1 MVMRVLLFFCFFS
14 IASGVFSQLA
24 DNMYPDSTHG
34 RFIYGVASGD
44 PMPSQVIIWSCLDV
58 ADTTTTENGIWQVS
72 NNENFCNIYRTGSY
86 STDYSHYY
94 TIKVDV
100 DSLNPSTIYYYR
112 FIDSQGDTS
121 IYGRARTAPAED
133 DSLTDHVRFGITSC
147 SSIYS
152 GYFNGYK
159 HLSERRDLDFV
170 LNVGD
175 YIYDFVDGDE
185 EVRVPSPYP
194 TTPYSKNEW
203 RDRHLYYLMDPD
215 LREARRWHPWFVI
228 WDNHDINSL
237 NDPYPDLEASME
249 AFWEFIPCRQP
260 DPTDPSIIYRHYSY
274 GKLMDLN
281 LIDMYSKRDQ
291 YSLTPNDYSL
301 LGAWQDN
308 WIFNQLASSD
318 AKWKFIP
325 QQKII
330 AGWSM
335 LGVPAWLGGGGQ
347 FLDEKNW
354 DGYDYARDYLLGF
367 IEQQNIDN
375 VMFLTGDSHIT
386 LVADCSTDPYDG
398 GTYDGGN
405 GDGSIATEFLPTSI
419 SRGNFDEMLGGTA
432 LVPLA
437 ESYMQTA
444 NPNHVH
450 TELTEHGYG
459 IINVTPDTVIA
470 ELWYNEILNPSNTE
484 TFSGGYFVEDG
495 INHWDRSVLSTPS
508 GVKDITHLMDTSGC
522 WFANIPQVNLTQP
535 KQSMTIYPNPFEG
548 TLQVELDGLEGDFIE
563 IYDAPTGRIIQ
574 RISCSGN
581 RHVTIP
587 THELVAGSYLFVLK
601 NKLGQVISQEKAI
614 KK

>member
-1 MVMRVLLFFCFFS
+1 MRTLLPLILTC
-14 IASGVFSQLA
+14 IASIVHGQLA

-44 PMPSQVIIWSCLDV
+44 PTDTTAIIWSCLAED
-58 ADTTTTENGIWQVS
+58 DTNLVETGTWQIS
-72 NNENFCNIYRTGSY
+72 NHENFCNIYRSGSY
-86 STDYSHYY
+86 STDYSKYY
-94 TIKVDV
+94 TIKIDV
-100 DSLNPSTIYYYR
+100 DGLKPSTIYYYR

-121 IYGRARTAPAED
+121 IYGRTRTAPAPD
-133 DSLTDHVRFGITSC
+133 DSLVDHIRFGITSC

-175 YIYDFVDGDE
+175 YIYDFVDADE

-194 TTPYSKNEW
+194 TSPYTKNEW

-215 LREARRWHPWFVI
+215 LREARRWHPWFII

-237 NDPYPDLEASME
+237 TDPYQELKESME

-260 DPTDPSIIYRHYSY
+260 DPNDPTKIYRSYSY
-274 GKLMDLN
+274 GKLMDLKI
-281 LIDMYSKRDQ
+281 IDMYSKRDQ
-291 YSLTPNDYSL
+291 YTLASNEWSL
-301 LGAWQDN
+301 LGAWQDQ
-308 WIFNQLASSD
+308 WIFTELASSD
-318 AKWKFIP
+318 AKWKFVP

-335 LGVPAWLGGGGQ
+335 AGVPAWLGGGGQ

-386 LVADCSTDPYDG
+386 LVADCSTDPYDS
-398 GTYDGGN
+398 GTYNSSNGN
-405 GDGSIATEFLPTSI
+405 GSIATEFLPTSI

-432 LVPLA
+432 LVPTA
-437 ESYMQTA
+437 ESYMLAA

-450 TELTEHGYG
+450 TELMEHGYG
-459 IINVTPDTVIA
+459 IINVRPDTVIA
-470 ELWYNEILNPSNTE
+470 ELWYNEILSQSNTE
-484 TFSGGYFVEDG
+484 TYSGGYFVEDG
-495 INHWDRSVLSTPS
+495 INHWNRSVLSTPTNP
-508 GVKDITHLMDTSGC
+508 KDVSNLIDTLAC
-522 WFANIPQVNLTQP
+522 YHVDIPEVNLNYNEDLLL
-535 KQSMTIYPNPFEG
+535 IYPNPFDE
-548 TLQVELDGLEGDFIE
+548 TIQVEIQGDKGKFIE
-563 IYDAPTGRIIQ
+563 IYDLATGKIIK
-574 RISCSGN
+574 RISSFN
-581 RHVTIP
+581 QQKVTIP
-587 THELVAGSYLFVLK
+587 TEDLPAGSYLLILK
-601 NKLGQVISQEKAI
+601 DQYGLVVSR
-614 KK
+614 KKGVKK